1 MSTGPYCQPSRQ
13 AMEKVIIKHS
23 YGSMRL
29 RRVVAKQLSMA
40 IARESK
46 RWSLS
51 RLAMLA
57 VASVESD
64 FRSRLRG
71 PVTSKYR
78 LRSIGVWQL
87 HIGDSPVRQARLTL
101 LRLCRPSFSQP
112 GCPAMAWKQR
122 RRSGRF
128 RASELGNI
136 ILGTWIFAHEL
147 TQHVKSCKR
156 RHRRGHPMPLGM
168 PRWLGRWGHY
178 NTGPKNPTKWY
189 RYKLA
194 RQYRL
199 FRRLLCQK

>member
-1 MSTGPYCQPSRQ
+1 
-13 AMEKVIIKHS
+13 MEKVIIKHS

-29 RRVVAKQLSMA
+29 RRVIAKQLSTA

-46 RWSLS
+46 RWGLS

-64 FRSRLRG
+64 FRPNIRGKLRPG
-71 PVTSKYR
+71 TR
-78 LRSIGVWQL
+78 RSAEVGVWQL
-87 HIGDSPVRQARLTL
+87 IPGDSPVRRARLTL
-101 LRLCRPSFSQP
+101 LRLCSPSFNQL
-112 GCPAMAWKQR
+112 GCPAMVRKQK
-122 RRSGRF
+122 RSTGRL

-156 RHRRGHPMPLGM
+156 RHKRGHSMPLGM

-199 FRRLLCQK
+199 FRRLLCRK

>member
-1 MSTGPYCQPSRQ
+1 
-13 AMEKVIIKHS
+13 MEKVIIKHS
-23 YGSMRL
+23 YGSMRR
-29 RRVVAKQLSMA
+29 RRVVAKQLSAA

-46 RWSLS
+46 RWGLS

-64 FRSRLRG
+64 FRPNIRGKLRPGSR
-71 PVTSKYR
+71 
-78 LRSIGVWQL
+78 RSAEVGVWQL
-87 HIGDSPVRQARLTL
+87 IPGDSPVRQARRTL
-101 LRLCRPSFSQP
+101 NRICPVRPAGLPSCPVVVYRERILRHR
-112 GCPAMAWKQR
+112 
-122 RRSGRF
+122 GRF
-128 RASELGNI
+128 RASELANI
-136 ILGTWIFAHEL
+136 TLGTWIFAHEL

-156 RHRRGHPMPLGM
+156 RHRRGHSMPLGM

-199 FRRLLCQK
+199 FRRLLCRKGV

>member
-1 MSTGPYCQPSRQ
+1 
-13 AMEKVIIKHS
+13 MEKVIVKHS

-29 RRVVAKQLSMA
+29 RGVVAKQLSTA

-46 RWSLS
+46 RWGLS

-64 FRSRLRG
+64 FRPNIRGKLRPGSR
-71 PVTSKYR
+71 
-78 LRSIGVWQL
+78 RSAEVGVWQL
-87 HIGDSPVRQARLTL
+87 IPGDSPVRQARLTL

-112 GCPAMAWKQR
+112 SCPAMVRKQK
-122 RRSGRF
+122 RSTGRL

-156 RHRRGHPMPLGM
+156 RHRRGHSMPLGM

-199 FRRLLCQK
+199 FRRLLCRK